1 MTTQKVKAA
10 LKNFGLPRLIIA
22 GFLLLLLIMAPFVG
36 ADLPTQISNIINRFS
51 WNGILVLAMVP
62 MVHSGCG
69 LNFGLPLGIISGLLG
84 ATLSIEFGF
93 TGPLSFLAA
102 ILIATPFALILGTL
116 YGWLL
121 NKIKGGEMM
130 IATYVGFSSVS
141 FMCMMWLI
149 LPYHSPNMVW
159 GLSGKGLRTT
169 ISLEGY
175 YIGALANFLQIN
187 IGSISIPTG
196 TLLFFALLAFCI
208 WAFLHT
214 KTGTA
219 MTAVGSNPA
228 FAKAAGINV
237 DKIRMLSVIMSTWLA
252 AIGILVYEQGFG
264 FIQLYMAPFYMALP
278 AVSAILIG
286 GASVNKATIMNV
298 IVGTILFQGI
308 VTMTPTVMN
317 NMIHMDMSEVIR
329 IIASTDIRLLV
340 QKFSVPLMFIIICAI
355 CIPLSGLS
363 ANMLINE
370 IVTRIGRNAF
380 LILSLLIPIMAGMGL
395 NFGMTLGAMAAEIAL
410 IFVSDWQIV
419 GIPGMVLAAI
429 VSVPISVL
437 LGIFCGK
444 ILNEAKGRE
453 MITSYIMSFFVNG
466 IYQLVVLYLMGSII
480 PIKHGAI
487 KLPRGYGIRNT
498 VSLLSMRQKL
508 DNLLAINVAGVKI
521 PVLTFII
528 IALLCLFIVW
538 FSKTKL
544 GQDMRAVGQ
553 DMGVARDAGINV
565 ERTRIISIVMSTV
578 LAGFGMIIYLQNMGN
593 IATYSAHSQIGMFCI
608 AALLVGGASVDRASI
623 GNVFLGVIL
632 FHTMFIVA
640 PKAGAAITG
649 DSMIGE
655 YFRVFV
661 SYAVITIALVMYETN
676 KRRAKSAAGQ
686 QLQAAQDAEEA
697 AGKEKA

>member
-1 MTTQKVKAA
+1 MEENTAMKDRFITA
-10 LKNFGLPRLIIA
+10 LKNFGLPRLIIT
-22 GFLLLLLIMAPFVG
+22 GFLVLLLVMAPFVG

-93 TGPLSFLAA
+93 TGRLSFLMA
-102 ILIATPFALILGTL
+102 ILIATPFALIFGTI

-141 FMCMMWLI
+141 MMCMMWLL

-175 YIGALANFLQIN
+175 YDQALAGIAQIN
-187 IGSISIPTG
+187 IGRISIPTG
-196 TLLFFALLAFCI
+196 TLLFFALLAFGI

-237 DKIRMLSVIMSTWLA
+237 DKIRMLSVVMSTWLA

-286 GASVNKATIMNV
+286 GATVNKATIMNV

-329 IIASTDIRLLV
+329 IIAS
-340 QKFSVPLMFIIICAI
+340 M
-355 CIPLSGLS
+355 
-363 ANMLINE
+363 
-370 IVTRIGRNAF
+370 
-380 LILSLLIPIMAGMGL
+380 
-395 NFGMTLGAMAAEIAL
+395 
-410 IFVSDWQIV
+410 
-419 GIPGMVLAAI
+419 
-429 VSVPISVL
+429 
-437 LGIFCGK
+437 
-444 ILNEAKGRE
+444 
-453 MITSYIMSFFVNG
+453 
-466 IYQLVVLYLMGSII
+466 
-480 PIKHGAI
+480 
-487 KLPRGYGIRNT
+487 
-498 VSLLSMRQKL
+498 
-508 DNLLAINVAGVKI
+508 
-521 PVLTFII
+521 
-528 IALLCLFIVW
+528 
-538 FSKTKL
+538 
-544 GQDMRAVGQ
+544 
-553 DMGVARDAGINV
+553 
-565 ERTRIISIVMSTV
+565 
-578 LAGFGMIIYLQNMGN
+578 GMIL
-593 IATYSAHSQIGMFCI
+593 F
-608 AALLVGGASVDRASI
+608 ALTRQPAGGFRRK
-623 GNVFLGVIL
+623 
-632 FHTMFIVA
+632 
-640 PKAGAAITG
+640 KA
-649 DSMIGE
+649 
-655 YFRVFV
+655 
-661 SYAVITIALVMYETN
+661 
-676 KRRAKSAAGQ
+676 
-686 QLQAAQDAEEA
+686 
-697 AGKEKA
+697 